1 MLNVDLL
8 RFDKRV
14 GKSNVWDVR
23 YGASGEA
30 IATLT
35 EMVRSG
41 RTPAITIQFYRARNN
56 DSGPVVVSSREE
68 AVRYIQKYYSG
79 EMDREYDNED

>member
-1 MLNVDLL
+1 MINVDLL
-8 RFDKRV
+8 RFDKRI
-14 GKSNVWDVR
+14 GKTHVWDVR

-41 RTPAITIQFYRARNN
+41 RQPAITIQFYKARNN
-56 DSGPVVVSSREE
+56 SSGPVVVSSREE

-79 EMDREYDNED
+79 ELDKEYDDEP